1 MAREIIRTAEAPTQS
16 TLYSQGV
23 RVGQTI
29 YVTGMLG
36 VDPKTN
42 QPAGTTIQ
50 EQTRQALI
58 NCEAV
63 LRAAGAIRA
72 NVVEV
77 QVLLARPEDFG
88 GLNEAYAKF
97 FTVDPPIRSV
107 ARLGPD
113 LPGILVSIRMTAV
126 L

>member
-1 MAREIIRTAEAPTQS
+1 VNKQTIHTTEAPVNP
-16 TLYSQGV
+16 LFSQGV
-23 RVGQTI
+23 RVGSTI
-29 YVTGMLG
+29 YVTGMAG
-36 VDPKTN
+36 IDPTTKA
-42 QPAGTTIQ
+42 PAGPTIQ

-63 LRAAGAIRA
+63 LRAAGATRA

-77 QVLLARPEDFG
+77 QVLLAKPEDFA
-88 GLNEAYAKF
+88 GLNEAYAGF
-97 FTVDPPIRSV
+97 FGVDPPVRSV

-113 LPGILVSIRMTAV
+113 LPGLLVSIRMTAA

>member
-1 MAREIIRTAEAPTQS
+1 MDREIIKTARAPRS
-16 TLYSQGV
+16 ALYSQAI
-23 RVGQTI
+23 RVGKTL
-29 YVTGMLG
+29 YLSGMPG
-36 VDPKTN
+36 VDPATN
-42 QPAGTTIQ
+42 QPAGPTIQ

-63 LRAAGAIRA
+63 LAEAGATKAEI
-72 NVVEV
+72 VDV
-77 QVLLARPEDFG
+77 QVLLARPEDFA

-97 FTVDPPIRSV
+97 FPVDPPARSV

-113 LPGILVSIRMTAV
+113 LPGLLVSIRMTAV